1 MSGIIIGAVVL
12 LFLLVGLTWVFG
24 SKAKARLAAQ
34 YPPPGQMVDV
44 GGYRMHINFQGRDPS
59 DGGPTVVMEAGF
71 GEPSLS
77 WGLVPEQVAEFSR
90 VCTYDRAGL
99 GWSERSPKPRIASNV
114 VEELHTLLTRAN
126 VKPPYVLVGHSIG
139 GLYACLFAHEH
150 PDEVAGLV
158 LVDGAHE
165 EQDLR
170 PPESVVKQGK
180 LANKAAGWAFRTF
193 GMLNSI
199 GLMALMPGQVSK
211 LWSGPI
217 PDETREVYIGVAC
230 SGTRA
235 FETMAR
241 EVKAIWD
248 CMDEVRAKQIRSLGD
263 IPLVVLSRGRSQM
276 STGPGISAEDV
287 EQFKA
292 VQNELQAEL
301 AALSPKGKRIIAEE
315 SGHYIQ
321 VDQPELVIDA
331 IREVVEAARALRG
344 SAVGL
349 NATGELR

>member
-12 LFLLVGLTWVFG
+12 LFLLVGLVWVLG
-24 SKAKARLAAQ
+24 SRAKAKLAAK

-44 GGYRMHINFQGRDPS
+44 GGYRMHIHCQGRDPS
-59 DGGPTVVMEAGF
+59 NRGPTVVLDTGL

-77 WGLVPEQVAEFSR
+77 WGSVPEQVAEFAR

-99 GWSERSPKPRIASNV
+99 GWSERSSKPRVATNV

-126 VKPPYVLVGHSIG
+126 VEPPYVLVGHSIG

-158 LVDGAHE
+158 LVDGAHG

-263 IPLVVLSRGRSQM
+263 VPLVVVTRGRRAM
-276 STGPGISAEDV
+276 SPGAGVSAADA
-287 EQFKA
+287 EQFEA
-292 VQNELQAEL
+292 VHHEMQAEL
-301 AALSPKGKRIIAEE
+301 AALSPQGKRIIAEE

-321 VDQPELVIDA
+321 VDQPQAVIDA
-331 IREVVEAARALRG
+331 IREVVEAAR
-344 SAVGL
+344 
-349 NATGELR
+349 N